1 MDDTTNKSA
10 PTGIMALLGRKMHK
24 TVKFLGAD
32 VKIYKLTVAEVKEI
46 QDKAKSLESDEEAGL
61 DILRTVI
68 RRAVEGGAELQDAD
82 FEAWP
87 MDELSKL
94 SNEIMKF
101 SGIAGD
107 QGKSD

>member
-1 MDDTTNKSA
+1 MTDTTTA
-10 PTGIMALLGRKMHK
+10 PTGIMALLGKRMKK
-24 TVKFLGAD
+24 TVKFIGAD
-32 VKIYKLTVAEVKEI
+32 VTIFKLTVAEVKDI
-46 QDKAKSLESDEEAGL
+46 QEKAKLLETDEDAGL

-68 RRAVEGGAELQDAD
+68 RSAVEGGSALEDSH

-101 SGIAGD
+101 SGIGAD

>member
-1 MDDTTNKSA
+1 MTDIMDTKAS
-10 PTGIMALLGRKMHK
+10 GIMGLVGRRMHR
-24 TVKFLGAD
+24 TCKFLGQE
-32 VKIYKLTVAEVKEI
+32 VKIFKLTVGEVKEV
-46 QDKAKSLESDEEAGL
+46 QEKAKALETDDEAGL

-68 RRAVEGGAELQDAD
+68 RRAVEGGEHLQDEH

-101 SGIAGD
+101 SGIGAD
-107 QGKSD
+107 QGK